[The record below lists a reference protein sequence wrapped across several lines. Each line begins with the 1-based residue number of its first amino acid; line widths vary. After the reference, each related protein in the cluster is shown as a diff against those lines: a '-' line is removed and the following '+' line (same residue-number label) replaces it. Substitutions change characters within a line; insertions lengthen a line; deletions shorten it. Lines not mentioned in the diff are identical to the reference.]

1 MLDSENSESVNDDL
15 RQWEEVKIEMP
26 WGHVSGKWYGNR
38 NEQPILAFHGWLDNA
53 GTFDRLIPLLPEKI
67 PVFSIDLPGHG
78 QSDHFPT
85 GMNYH
90 LYWDYISVVRRI
102 VKHFGWQ
109 KLKMIGHSMGASVCF
124 MYAACYAKDVEQ
136 IILLDSYGPI
146 IRNQRIN
153 AAITGS
159 FIDRTINLDSTSKQH
174 QWTYEEVIERRL
186 EEGSID
192 RESVKILLKRGLNP
206 VSACSGEQKYTVAA
220 DPRLRY
226 SGLGLFTLE
235 HILTYAALIQC
246 PVLNIRATPGY
257 KFDRPE
263 VYQQV
268 LNVLRNNVDVEYHEV
283 AGSHYLHLQTPEKI
297 ANLISMFL
305 LNVDQF

>member
-1 MLDSENSESVNDDL
+1 
-15 RQWEEVKIEMP
+15 
-26 WGHVSGKWYGNR
+26 YGNR